1 MRRDAIWRRQNVQS
15 KMAQKRKRD
24 CVKWP
29 MEESLIIKIILPLN
43 GSKQMLFRI

>member
-15 KMAQKRKRD
+15 KMAQKRKH

-43 GSKQMLFRI
+43 GSKQMLCPI